1 MAELK
6 MPELNS
12 VIVAGNLT
20 KDPTFRETSN
30 GTPVV
35 NFHVAVNRRYKDSG
49 NQWQEDV
56 CYVGVV
62 AWNKLADSCKD
73 RLKKGSAVL
82 IDGELQSR
90 TFKTEDNRN
99 RTIVEIKAKRIQ
111 FLNKLSRSGEHKV
124 IVSPDAEQKSDTSIT
139 NDKSDKAVTNDKNID
154 NVTEVNKTED
164 NATKDKATKDN
175 ATKDNAT
182 KDNATKDS
190 YEDNS
195 FDKFL
200 TDEESNLINEDK

>member
-6 MPELNS
+6 MPELNN
-12 VIVAGNLT
+12 VMVAGNLT
-20 KDPTFRETSN
+20 KDPVFRETSN
-30 GTPVV
+30 NTPVA
-35 NFHVAVNRRYKDSG
+35 NFHIAANRRYKDSG

-82 IDGELQSR
+82 VDGELQSR
-90 TFKTEDNRN
+90 TFKTEDGKN

-111 FLNKLSRSGEHKV
+111 FLNKFGKSSEEV
-124 IVSPDAEQKSDTSIT
+124 SEPEIVE
-139 NDKSDKAVTNDKNID
+139 
-154 NVTEVNKTED
+154 NKTNE
-164 NATKDKATKDN
+164 K
-175 ATKDNAT
+175 
-182 KDNATKDS
+182 
-190 YEDNS
+190 EDNS

-200 TDEESNLINEDK
+200 NDEESNLMNDDNS

>member
-1 MAELK
+1 MADLK

-12 VIVAGNLT
+12 VVVAGNLT
-20 KDPTFRETSN
+20 KDPVFRETTN

-35 NFHVAVNRRYKDSG
+35 NFHIAVNRRYKDST

-62 AWNKLADSCKD
+62 AWNKLADSCRE
-73 RLKKGSAVL
+73 RLFKGSAVL
-82 IDGELQSR
+82 VDGELQSR
-90 TFKTEDNRN
+90 TFKTDEGKN

-111 FLNKLSRSGEHKV
+111 FLNKFNKQNDDEDYSST
-124 IVSPDAEQKSDTSIT
+124 SD
-139 NDKSDKAVTNDKNID
+139 D
-154 NVTEVNKTED
+154 ED
-164 NATKDKATKDN
+164 SN
-175 ATKDNAT
+175 
-182 KDNATKDS
+182 

-200 TDEESNLINEDK
+200 TDEESDLMNDSDKN

>member
-1 MAELK
+1 MADLK

-20 KDPTFRETSN
+20 KDPVFRETSN
-30 GTPVV
+30 NTPVV
-35 NFHVAVNRRYKDSG
+35 NFHIAANRRYKDSS

-62 AWNKLADSCKD
+62 AWNKLADSCRD

-90 TFKTEDNRN
+90 TFKTEDGKN

-111 FLNKLSRSGEHKV
+111 FLNKISKGENDQPGDYEENV
-124 IVSPDAEQKSDTSIT
+124 DPGVGVDAGS
-139 NDKSDKAVTNDKNID
+139 
-154 NVTEVNKTED
+154 TED
-164 NATKDKATKDN
+164 AAP
-175 ATKDNAT
+175 
-182 KDNATKDS
+182 S

-200 TDEESNLINEDK
+200 TDEESDLIKDNDDKK